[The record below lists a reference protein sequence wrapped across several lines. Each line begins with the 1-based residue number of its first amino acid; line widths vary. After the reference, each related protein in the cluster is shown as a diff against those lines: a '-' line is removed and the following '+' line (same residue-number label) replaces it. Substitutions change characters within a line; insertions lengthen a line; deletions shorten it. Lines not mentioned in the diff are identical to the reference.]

1 MPNSEDVVI
10 PMHHNFDNIT
20 ILVGNETFLEQLPA
34 ISPLTAFENRVI
46 DFLDCLSKLIFK
58 NPNAKRYPDIIT
70 LAFWCRKASI
80 INIKEKEY
88 PTLDSRLGR
97 GIAFHI
103 APSNV
108 ALNFAYSLLAGLMT
122 GNANVVRV
130 PSKLFPQIDLFCEE
144 INRALESFPDLAP
157 YIILLRYPREKQIN
171 DYFSSICRT
180 RLIWG
185 GDVTIEMLRNSPTPP
200 RCIDIV
206 FSDRYSICVIDADS
220 YLKNNNKEKVAI
232 DFYNDTLLSD
242 QNACTSPGLVVWL
255 GKDKDAARN
264 LFWERFTKLAN
275 EKYELSDVA
284 AVKKLADFY
293 RLCAENEGVKKN
305 ADGNNTVF
313 RVELNSLKSTTMEY
327 SGNCGY
333 FMEYL
338 ANDISEIYPVC
349 GEKCQ
354 TLALLGISHEC
365 IRNFIINYRPIGIDR
380 VVSIGQTLNFS
391 LKWDGYDLVH
401 AMTRSIYL

>member
-1 MPNSEDVVI
+1 
-10 PMHHNFDNIT
+10 MHHNFDNIT

-34 ISPLTAFENRVI
+34 ISPLTAFEYRVI

-108 ALNFAYSLLAGLMT
+108 ALNFAYSLLAGLIT

-144 INRALESFPDLAP
+144 ISRALESFPDLAP
-157 YIILLRYPREKQIN
+157 YIILLRYPREKQVN

-185 GDVTIEMLRNSPTPP
+185 GDLTIEMLRNSPTPP

-264 LFWERFTKLAN
+264 LFWEKFTKLAN

-284 AVKKLADFY
+284 AVKK
-293 RLCAENEGVKKN
+293 
-305 ADGNNTVF
+305 
-313 RVELNSLKSTTMEY
+313 
-327 SGNCGY
+327 
-333 FMEYL
+333 
-338 ANDISEIYPVC
+338 IS
-349 GEKCQ
+349 
-354 TLALLGISHEC
+354 
-365 IRNFIINYRPIGIDR
+365 
-380 VVSIGQTLNFS
+380 
-391 LKWDGYDLVH
+391 
-401 AMTRSIYL
+401 

>member
-1 MPNSEDVVI
+1 MQNSEGAVI
-10 PMHHNFDNIT
+10 PMLHNFDNVT
-20 ILVGNETFLEQLPA
+20 ILVGNKTLLEQLPA
-34 ISPLTAFENRVI
+34 IHPLTAFEGRVI

-80 INIKEKEY
+80 ISIKEKEY

-108 ALNFAYSLLAGLMT
+108 ALNFAYSLFSGLLT
-122 GNANVVRV
+122 GNANIVRV
-130 PSKLFPQIDLFCEE
+130 PSKSFPQIDFFCEE
-144 INRALESFPDLAP
+144 LNRALNSFPDLVP
-157 YIILLRYPREKQIN
+157 YIILLRYPRDKAIN

-185 GDVTIEMLRNSPTPP
+185 GDLTIAMLRNSPTPP

-206 FSDRYSICVIDADS
+206 FSDRYSICIIDADF
-220 YLKNNNKEKVAI
+220 YLKNNNKEKIAI

-242 QNACTSPGLVVWL
+242 QNACTSPRLVVWL
-255 GKDKDAARN
+255 GENKDVARR
-264 LFWERFTKLAN
+264 LFWNNFEILAN
-275 EKYELSDVA
+275 QKYELSDVA

-293 RLCAENEGVKKN
+293 RLCAENEGVKKSS
-305 ADGNNTVF
+305 DSSNTIF
-313 RVELNSLKSTTMEY
+313 RVELNSLKDTTMEY

-338 ANDISEIYPVC
+338 ADDVSEIYPVC
-349 GEKCQ
+349 GERCQ
-354 TLALLGISHEC
+354 TLSVLGVSNTLIHD
-365 IRNFIINYRPIGIDR
+365 FILKYKPLGIDR
-380 VVSIGQTLNFS
+380 IVPIGETLNFS
-391 LKWDGYDLVH
+391 MKWDGYDLVY
-401 AMTRSIYL
+401 AMTRSIYS